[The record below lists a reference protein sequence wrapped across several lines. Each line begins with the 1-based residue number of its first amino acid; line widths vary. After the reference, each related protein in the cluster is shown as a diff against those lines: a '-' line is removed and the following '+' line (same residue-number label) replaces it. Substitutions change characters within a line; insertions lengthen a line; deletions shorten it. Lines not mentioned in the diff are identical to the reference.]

1 MGEGYY
7 EYKAKKGLI
16 KAKAMVFGNRI
27 ESIIISGDFMIHPEE
42 SIWELEKA
50 LKGSIADPNVVEQVV
65 REKLN
70 NVEFIGSSVDDF
82 VHVIKKA
89 VEVALNE

>member
-16 KAKAMVFGNRI
+16 KAKVTVSGNKI
-27 ESIIISGDFMIHPEE
+27 ESITISGDFMIHPEE
-42 SIWELEKA
+42 SIWELERA
-50 LKGSIADPNVVEQVV
+50 LRGSVTDPNVVERAV

-89 VEVALNE
+89 IEVALNE